1 MSVLIAGAGP
11 VGLITALG
19 LARAGVEVAVLE
31 AEAGIVDSPRAMV
44 YHWTVLEPLDR
55 LGILGEVERRGL
67 RKQDYAFK
75 VFETGETIGYS
86 IDALADETPYA
97 YNVHLGQHV
106 LAGIALEEL
115 ERLPGARAMFGARV
129 TGVAQDAHGVTVTAT
144 TADGPAELRADWLV
158 GADGAGSTVRKALGL
173 SFDGFTWP
181 ERFVAT
187 NVRYDFERH
196 GFARATFQIDPVNGA
211 VIVKIDSSGL
221 WRCTYSED
229 ASLPEETVAERLPEH
244 FAALLPGDEGYEL
257 ERLQPYRM
265 HQRAAPT
272 FRSGRVLL
280 AGDAAHATNPA
291 GGLGLTSGLFDA
303 FALSD
308 ALSSVVLDAA
318 GEELLDRWA
327 EERRRLFLELASPAA
342 SEMKR
347 LIYSEADPER
357 RREDVEAIRR
367 WTSDPDLLRERLRF
381 TTQLESTSLQLDQLG
396 DTR

>member
-19 LARAGVEVAVLE
+19 LARAGVEVTVLE
-31 AEAGIVDSPRAMV
+31 AEPGIVDSPRAMV

-55 LGILGEVERRGL
+55 LGILGEVERRGF
-67 RKQDYAFK
+67 RKQDYAFR

-97 YNVHLGQHV
+97 YNVHLGQHE
-106 LAGIALEEL
+106 LAGIALEHL

-129 TGVAQDAHGVTVTAT
+129 AGVAQDAHAVTVTAT
-144 TADGPAELRADWLV
+144 TADGSAELRADWLV

-173 SFDGFTWP
+173 SFDGFTWR

-187 NVRYDFERH
+187 NVRYDFGRH
-196 GFARATFQIDPVNGA
+196 GFARATFQIDPVHGA

-229 ASLPEETVAERLPEH
+229 ASLPEETVAERVPEH
-244 FAALLPGDEGYEL
+244 FAALLPGGEGYEL
-257 ERLQPYRM
+257 ERHQPYRM
-265 HQRAAPT
+265 HQRAAER
-272 FRSGRVLL
+272 FREGRVLL

-308 ALSSVVLDAA
+308 ALSSVILDGA

-327 EERRRLFLELASPAA
+327 EERRRLFLEVASPAA

-357 RREDVEAIRR
+357 RLEDVEAIRR

-381 TTQLESTSLQLDQLG
+381 TTKLKSTCLQLDQLG
-396 DTR
+396 ETR